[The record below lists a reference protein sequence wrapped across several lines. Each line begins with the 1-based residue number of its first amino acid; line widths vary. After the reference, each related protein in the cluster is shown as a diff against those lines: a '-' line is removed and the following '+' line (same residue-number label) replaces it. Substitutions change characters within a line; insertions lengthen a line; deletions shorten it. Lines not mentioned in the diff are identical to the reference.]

1 MAVES
6 AAEEAGM
13 MEEGKVPVIL
23 APFFLVSSFTPS
35 FIISFIHSWH
45 VFVCYCQ
52 NLKTGRENSN
62 HANQQMLG
70 RFLRWGIMSHN
81 SLGIGRA

>member
-62 HANQQMLG
+62 HANQQMG
-70 RFLRWGIMSHN
+70 NHESQFFRNRPCIRIES
-81 SLGIGRA
+81 I